1 MPLAIGLHCLALSQS
16 TMQAQAQLLAVR
28 SVRGVV
34 TLGRVCVRAVRT
46 CIYICTCTY
55 VRTRAALR
63 ARARNI
69 RASAMRSLAGYI
81 ARPLTDLKVQA
92 YTIQLPGGIDPA

>member
-1 MPLAIGLHCLALSQS
+1 M
-16 TMQAQAQLLAVR
+16 
-28 SVRGVV
+28 
-34 TLGRVCVRAVRT
+34 RT
-46 CIYICTCTY
+46 RCTYMYIYMYLY
-55 VRTRAALR
+55 VRTYAALR